1 MSNENDDIRS
11 ISFDKLN
18 NFIQKNNFPS
28 YRSNQIFNWINKSTL
43 RSFDDMTNIPKSLV
57 KLLKENFVINITNI
71 LSKQV
76 SNDSTIKFAIKLHDN
91 LVVESVLI
99 PSGNRVTACVSSQV
113 GCSLD
118 CGFCATSKL
127 LKMRNL
133 HSYEIFDQIMILNSQ
148 SLKNYSLP
156 ISNIVFMGM
165 GEPLLNYKNV
175 IEAIKLITSEDGIK
189 ISNKKITLSTSGISK
204 MIIKMSD
211 DNIKFNLAV
220 SLHSA
225 VEETR
230 NMIMPFSKSFPLDKL
245 INSLDY
251 WYKKTKRKVTFEY
264 LIWKGINDDLE
275 HIEALVKICKRI
287 PSKVNLIEY
296 NSIDS
301 PTFKKADDFWV
312 DNYLKILKKNKIPVS
327 VRRSRGKDIN
337 AACGQL
343 ANKH

>member
-127 LKMRNL
+127 LRMRNL

-175 IEAIKLITSEDGIK
+175 IESIKLITSEDGIK

-225 VEETR
+225 LEETR

>member
-127 LKMRNL
+127 LRMRNL

-175 IEAIKLITSEDGIK
+175 IESIKLITSEDGIK

-275 HIEALVKICKRI
+275 HIKALVKICKRI

-301 PTFKKADDFWV
+301 PKFKKADDFWV

>member
-127 LKMRNL
+127 LRMRNL

-175 IEAIKLITSEDGIK
+175 IESIKLITSEDGIK

-245 INSLDY
+245 MNSLDY

-264 LIWKGINDDLE
+264 LIWKGINDDLD

>member
-28 YRSNQIFNWINKSTL
+28 YRSNQIFNWINKSTF

-91 LVVESVLI
+91 LIIEAVLI
-99 PSGNRVTACVSSQV
+99 PSGKRVTACVSSQV

-118 CGFCATSKL
+118 CEFCATSKL
-127 LKMRNL
+127 LRMRNL

-148 SLKNYSLP
+148 SLKNYLLP

-175 IEAIKLITSEDGIK
+175 IESVKLITSENGIK

-230 NMIMPFSKSFPLDKL
+230 NLIMPFSKSFPLDKL

-264 LIWKGINDDLE
+264 LIWKGVNDDLE

-301 PTFKKADDFWV
+301 PKFKKADDFWV

-343 ANKH
+343 ANKY

>member
-18 NFIQKNNFPS
+18 NFIQRNNFPS

-127 LKMRNL
+127 LRMRNL

-175 IEAIKLITSEDGIK
+175 IESIKLITSEDGIK

-245 INSLDY
+245 MNSLDY

-264 LIWKGINDDLE
+264 LIWKGINDDLD

-301 PTFKKADDFWV
+301 PSFKKADDFWV

>member
-28 YRSNQIFNWINKSTL
+28 YRSNQIFNWINKSTF

-91 LVVESVLI
+91 LVVEAVLI

-118 CGFCATSKL
+118 CEFCATSKL
-127 LKMRNL
+127 LRMRNL

-175 IEAIKLITSEDGIK
+175 IESIKLITSENGIK

-230 NMIMPFSKSFPLDKL
+230 NIIMPFSKSFPLDKL

-327 VRRSRGKDIN
+327 LRRSRGKDIN

>member
-91 LVVESVLI
+91 LVVEAVLI
-99 PSGNRVTACVSSQV
+99 PSGKRVTACVSSQV

-118 CGFCATSKL
+118 CEFCATSKL
-127 LKMRNL
+127 LRMRNL

-175 IEAIKLITSEDGIK
+175 IESIKLITSEDGIE
-189 ISNKKITLSTSGISK
+189 ISNKRITLSTSGISK

-230 NMIMPFSKSFPLDKL
+230 NIIMPFSKSFPLDKL

-301 PTFKKADDFWV
+301 PKFKKADDFWV

>member
-1 MSNENDDIRS
+1 MSNKNDDIRS

-91 LVVESVLI
+91 LVVEAVLI

-118 CGFCATSKL
+118 CEFCATSKL
-127 LKMRNL
+127 LRMRNL

-175 IEAIKLITSEDGIK
+175 IESIKLITSEDGIK

-301 PTFKKADDFWV
+301 PKFKKADDFWV

-327 VRRSRGKDIN
+327 VRRSRGKDID

>member
-18 NFIQKNNFPS
+18 NFVQKNNFPS

-127 LKMRNL
+127 LRMRNL

-245 INSLDY
+245 MNSLDY

-301 PTFKKADDFWV
+301 PKFKKADDFWV

>member
-118 CGFCATSKL
+118 CEFCATSKL
-127 LKMRNL
+127 LRMRNL

-175 IEAIKLITSEDGIK
+175 IESIKLITSEDGIK

>member
-91 LVVESVLI
+91 LVVEAVLI
-99 PSGNRVTACVSSQV
+99 PSGKRVTACVSSQV

-127 LKMRNL
+127 LRMRNL

>member
-127 LKMRNL
+127 LRMRNL

-175 IEAIKLITSEDGIK
+175 IESIKLITSEDGIK

-327 VRRSRGKDIN
+327 IRRSRGKDIN

>member
-1 MSNENDDIRS
+1 MSNENDNIRS

-28 YRSNQIFNWINKSTL
+28 YRSNQIFNWINKSTF
-43 RSFDDMTNIPKSLV
+43 RSFDDMTNIPKCLI

-76 SNDSTIKFAIKLHDN
+76 SNDSTIKFGIKLHDN
-91 LVVESVLI
+91 LIIEAVLI
-99 PSGNRVTACVSSQV
+99 PSGKRVTACVSSQV

-118 CGFCATSKL
+118 CEFCATSKL
-127 LKMRNL
+127 LRMRNL

-175 IEAIKLITSEDGIK
+175 IESIELITSEDGIK

-251 WYKKTKRKVTFEY
+251 WFKKTKRKVTFEY

-327 VRRSRGKDIN
+327 VRRSRGKDID

>member
-43 RSFDDMTNIPKSLV
+43 RSFDEMTNIPKSLV
-57 KLLKENFVINITNI
+57 KLLKENFVINITKI

-127 LKMRNL
+127 LRMRNL

-204 MIIKMSD
+204 MIVKMSD

>member
-57 KLLKENFVINITNI
+57 KLLKENFVINITSI

-127 LKMRNL
+127 LRMRNL

-175 IEAIKLITSEDGIK
+175 IESIKLITSEDGIK